1 MKMIVAIIQPHK
13 LNAVREAL
21 EKTEVFRMT
30 VTDAQAFGVEDAR
43 IERFRGLDPVTDVY
57 RKVII
62 EIVVNDDF
70 LQRTIETISR
80 VARTGQ
86 EGASGDGNIFVLPAI
101 DIYNVADYS
110 RGPGAV

>member
-1 MKMIVAIIQPHK
+1 
-13 LNAVREAL
+13 
-21 EKTEVFRMT
+21 MT

-101 DIYNVADYS
+101 DIYNVANHS